1 MDPILLTG
9 FVAFVGFAL
18 FIDLFWLRHKGS
30 HIVPAKEALTFTAL
44 FVASA
49 IIFGIIIW
57 LDKGP
62 ATGQAFFTGYLIE
75 YSLSIDNIFV
85 FTMIF
90 SALKT
95 PKRLQQKAL
104 IFGIIMSL
112 VMRFS
117 MILVGSALVERFEVV
132 LYGFGA
138 FLLFT
143 GIQMLRSGGHT
154 MGDGEPSAIRLARR
168 FVHVSPDFDSDRF
181 RAKHGDKLMWTPLFL
196 SIVVIGIVD
205 LIFAVDSIPAIFGIT
220 KDPFVVFTA
229 NTFALLGLRSLY
241 FLLANAK
248 ERFHYLP
255 QGLGFVLIF
264 IGAKMAVPVVH
275 AVIPEVDIHIDPT
288 VSLLV
293 VVGILGSS
301 VALSL
306 LRPVTP
312 AKRR

>member
-1 MDPILLTG
+1 LDPILLTG

-138 FLLFT
+138 FLLLT